1 MFNLCT
7 GYCFLLNVANCH
19 ILFYLSFTQHRNFI
33 FIYFFLNLGHTLKKV
48 VFLTCLLHLL
58 LLLLQGLMLL
68 CPSPCKAKSVT

>member
-33 FIYFFLNLGHTLKKV
+33 FIYFFFFKSGSYLEKGSVSHMSIALTITTITGTHAV
-48 VFLTCLLHLL
+48 V
-58 LLLLQGLMLL
+58 
-68 CPSPCKAKSVT
+68 SVPL